1 MSKSLPWFLIQLKP
15 NAHNLALANLKR
27 QEISVFI
34 PRIES
39 RLKKGK
45 SGSTVLVPLFP
56 GYAFAR
62 IDIFSVMLRA
72 VNNTLGVSRVVR
84 FGGAFPTPLPDE
96 LIHGIEQR
104 CDTDGV
110 LRRAYRL
117 QPNDKVS
124 VLSGPFAE
132 FIGTVEHIRADERVT
147 VLFSMMGRSVNVVV
161 EEASL
166 IRVRA

>member
-1 MSKSLPWFLIQLKP
+1 MSKSLPWFLIQIKP
-15 NAHNLALANLKR
+15 NAHNLALTNLKR
-27 QEISVFI
+27 QGVTVFL
-34 PRIES
+34 PRMES
-39 RLKKGK
+39 RLKIGK
-45 SGSTVLVPLFP
+45 SPRTVLSPLFP

-84 FGGAFPTPLPDE
+84 FGGAFPVPIPDE
-96 LIHGIEQR
+96 LIHGLERR

-110 LRRAYRL
+110 LRRADGL

-132 FIGTVEHIRADERVT
+132 FVGTVENIRADARIT
-147 VLFSMMGRSVNVVV
+147 VLFSMMGRSVNVIV
-161 EEASL
+161 EEAGL
-166 IRVRA
+166 IRMRA